1 MPRIVKVAAVNSVV
15 TLIRL
20 VLGLLTNKM
29 YAVLLG
35 PAGYMTL
42 GNITNA
48 FNLAHAASQAGMS
61 SGVSANVARCSGA
74 GQKQGFLYAGICLS
88 LCTAVVLVL
97 VFLCL
102 QFNGFFPTVSS
113 TTTSILIVSLILAA
127 PLGALIGYFN
137 GSENNNPVYLA
148 QLSGA
153 ILLLLV
159 VWGCYSLGRS
169 DLALAT
175 AGATALGAMPVLTWL
190 GYRKRL
196 HIEKTPHTPMSLC
209 LRPLVGY
216 LLIGAVSGV
225 VAQTMQIAVRI
236 LMSNRFGD
244 DVAGYWQASWRL
256 SDAYLAVLAQ
266 TISMVLLPRYAHC
279 QTRASFKR
287 AVLEGLAWFA
297 GGAMLLCLFVFIFAD
312 HLVLLLFSKDFVKAA
327 EFVRVQVFGDFL
339 KIISWVLA
347 YVMLAKGNIRA
358 FVITEIVAGTL
369 FVGLTALAIRVAPS
383 ILDANYAYI
392 GMYLAYTMAVLVIVI
407 KTIKSMP
414 ATDIT
419 AESSK

>member
-1 MPRIVKVAAVNSVV
+1 MPRIVKVAAANSIV
-15 TLIRL
+15 TLARL

-88 LCTAVVLVL
+88 LCIAVVLALVL
-97 VFLCL
+97 LCL

-113 TTTSILIVSLILAA
+113 TTTSILTVSLILAA

-153 ILLLLV
+153 MLLLLV
-159 VWGCYSLGRS
+159 VWGCYSLSRP

-175 AGATALGAMPVLTWL
+175 AGASALGAVPVLTWF
-190 GYRKRL
+190 GYRNRL
-196 HIEKTPHTPMSLC
+196 RIEKTSHTPTALC

-236 LMSNRFGD
+236 LMSDSFGD

-266 TISMVLLPRYAHC
+266 TISMVLLPRYARC
-279 QTRASFKR
+279 KTRQSLKR
-287 AVLEGLAWFA
+287 AVLEGLAWFS
-297 GGAMLLCLFVFIFAD
+297 GGAMLLCLFVFVFAD
-312 HLVLLLFSKDFVKAA
+312 HLVLVLFSRDFVKAT
-327 EFVRVQVFGDFL
+327 EFVRVQVIGDFL

-369 FVGLTALAIRVAPS
+369 FVGLTALAIHVAPS

-392 GMYLAYTMAVLVIVI
+392 GMYVAYTMAVLVIVI
-407 KTIKSMP
+407 KIIKSMP
-414 ATDIT
+414 VTDVT
-419 AESSK
+419 AKSSK